1 MVILKTINVKEGIMN
16 TRILLVDDEIEF
28 VDTLAERLRNRDF
41 HVTKAFDGHSALE
54 KLKEFNF
61 DVMILDVQMPG
72 TSGIDVLKTV
82 KKLKPLTEVL
92 MLTGHGTVET
102 AIEGMR
108 QGAFD
113 FLLKPCKIDHLLE
126 KINNAN
132 QRKSEHE
139 KRIQKAMVE
148 KLSTSPMSVF
158 DKF

>member
-1 MVILKTINVKEGIMN
+1 MN
-16 TRILLVDDEIEF
+16 KRILLVDDEIEF
-28 VDTLAERLRNRDF
+28 VDTLAERLRTRNF
-41 HVTKAFDGHSALE
+41 HVTKAYDGNAALE

-82 KKLKPLTEVL
+82 KKMKPLTEVL

-113 FLLKPCKIDHLLE
+113 FLLKPCKLDNLLE
-126 KINNAN
+126 KINNAY

-139 KRIQKAMVE
+139 NRIQKAMVE

-158 DKF
+158 ERH

>member
-1 MVILKTINVKEGIMN
+1 MN
-16 TRILLVDDEIEF
+16 TRILLVDDEVEF
-28 VDTLAERLRNRDF
+28 VDTLAERLRTRNF
-41 HVTKAFDGHSALE
+41 HVTKAFDGNSALE
-54 KLKEFNF
+54 KLQEFNF
-61 DVMILDVQMPG
+61 DVIILDVQMPG

-113 FLLKPCKIDHLLE
+113 FLLKPCKIENLLE
-126 KINNAN
+126 KIKNAC
-132 QRKSEHE
+132 QRKIEQES
-139 KRIQKAMVE
+139 RIQKAMVE

-158 DKF
+158 DSL